1 MKTLFQEDERYTS
14 DAIHLLGEI
23 RKVIKPIIKG
33 YAKNGYSI
41 RELSHIAQA
50 TISDFEAEFI
60 LTGQVEKQKLN
71 MIKAKKRYGIEL
83 GIIPTDP
90 SWVHL

>member
-1 MKTLFQEDERYTS
+1 MKTLFQEDGRYTS

-23 RKVIKPIIKG
+23 SKVINPIIKG

-41 RELSHIAQA
+41 RELSHVAQA
-50 TISDFEAEFI
+50 VITDFEAEFI

-71 MIKAKKRYGIEL
+71 RIKAKKRHAIDL
-83 GIIPTDP
+83 GTIATDP
-90 SWVHL
+90 SWIHL